1 MELPLSVNGLQ
12 KIYVRYFRKNLD
24 PVSIT
29 ELCWQMRPFVVLHHF
44 KLTES
49 SFLFS
54 SGSLIRFSDVI
65 TFSKQHGIFMIVLKT
80 GIVCLFSGDSSMQ
93 QCVQVCNPDLY
104 AQTGHMLPRGRSIIL
119 NLQLLRWKIK
129 ECTAKEIL

>member
-12 KIYVRYFRKNLD
+12 KLFVRYFRKNLD

-29 ELCWQMRPFVVLHHF
+29 ELCWQVRSYVVLHQI

-54 SGSLIRFSDVI
+54 SGNLINFSDVI
-65 TFSKQHGIFMIVLKT
+65 AFSRQRGILMIVLKS
-80 GIVCLFSGDSSMQ
+80 GVICLFSGDSPMR

-104 AQTGHMLPRGRSIIL
+104 VQTGQMLPKGRSVFK

-129 ECTAKEIL
+129 ECTSKEIL